1 MGRDPRGHAVTTTHR
16 PVTLSRREFVA
27 ASGIVAGAA
36 FNAFAQRA
44 PLTAGQVVDR
54 IKANLGVPWRDGPTD
69 TFKTGDAGTAVTGI
83 ATTVMS
89 TFDVI
94 KRAAAARRNMV
105 ITHEPTFWTGNDDVR
120 NFGGDAVYQKK
131 LDFIREHDMVVWRF
145 HDNLHARQPDMTAVG
160 LAQAIGWD
168 KYVSRDEPRVY
179 VLPPTRLGDLARD
192 IERRLK
198 LPTIRVIGHPDF
210 MVGRGAL
217 MQGTAPFH
225 AATVLP
231 TVDVV
236 VAGEQREWEGVEY
249 AFDAN
254 TAGMPKGLIL
264 IGHWVSEDQGMR
276 LCADWLKT
284 FVTEVP
290 VEWIPA
296 GDPFWRP

>member
-1 MGRDPRGHAVTTTHR
+1 M
-16 PVTLSRREFVA
+16 LSRREFVVIPA
-27 ASGIVAGAA
+27 MAAGAA
-36 FNAFAQRA
+36 VAGFAQAA

-54 IKANLGVPWRDGPTD
+54 IKQNLGVPWREGPTD
-69 TFKTGDAGTAVTGI
+69 TFKVGDASSPVTGI

-89 TFDVI
+89 TFDVV
-94 KRAAAARRNMV
+94 KRAVASGKNMV
-105 ITHEPTFWTGNDDVR
+105 ITHEPTFWLGNDEVR
-120 NFGGDAVYQKK
+120 SFTNDAVYQQKVQFMR
-131 LDFIREHDMVVWRF
+131 DNRVVVWRF
-145 HDNLHARQPDMTAVG
+145 HDNLHARQPDMSSVG

-168 KYVSRDEPRVY
+168 GYLSKNEPRVY
-179 VLPPTRLGDLARD
+179 VLPAVRLRDLARD
-192 IERRLK
+192 VERRLR
-198 LPTIRVIGHPDF
+198 LPAIRVVGDPQL
-210 MVGRGAL
+210 MVSRAAL

-231 TVDVV
+231 NVDVI

-254 TAGMPKGLIL
+254 TAGQRKGLIL
-264 IGHWVSEDQGMR
+264 IGHWVSEDEGMR
-276 LCADWLKT
+276 LCADWLKS